1 MGSGFPVVLA
11 VVLMFL
17 VLFVGMPAFIIINA
31 WLDGRAA
38 RRKARRAARH
48 P

>member
-11 VVLMFL
+11 VVTVFL
-17 VLFVGMPAFIIINA
+17 FLFVGMPALIIINA

-38 RRKARRAARH
+38 RRKARQAADR
-48 P
+48 